1 MEKPVFV
8 PMQLSQRHASA
19 LLEQLR
25 QQFRQQ
31 MQELWWSD
39 DFARVPETERLN
51 SIITSRPHMTAQRIA
66 IGALKAAINT
76 AAR

>member
-8 PMQLSQRHASA
+8 PMQMSQQQARA

-25 QQFRQQ
+25 QQFQLQ
-31 MQELWWSD
+31 LQDLWWSD
-39 DFARVPETERLN
+39 DFSRVPENQRLN

>member
-1 MEKPVFV
+1 MDKPVFV
-8 PMQLSQRHASA
+8 PMQMSHQQASA

-25 QQFRQQ
+25 LQFRLQLQ
-31 MQELWWSD
+31 DLWWSE
-39 DFARVPETERLN
+39 DFSRVPETQRLN

-66 IGALKAAINT
+66 IGALRAAINT

>member
-8 PMQLSQRHASA
+8 PMQMSQQQASA

-31 MQELWWSD
+31 LQDLWWSD
-39 DFARVPETERLN
+39 DFSRVPETQRLN

-66 IGALKAAINT
+66 IGALREAINT
-76 AAR
+76 ATR

>member
-8 PMQLSQRHASA
+8 PMQMSQKQANA

-31 MQELWWSD
+31 LQDLWWSD
-39 DFARVPETERLN
+39 DFSRVPEQQRLN
-51 SIITSRPHMTAQRIA
+51 TIVTSRPHMTAQRIA
-66 IGALKAAINT
+66 ISALRAAINT

>member
-8 PMQLSQRHASA
+8 PMQMSHQQASA

-31 MQELWWSD
+31 LQDLWWSD
-39 DFARVPETERLN
+39 DFSRVPETQRLN

>member
-8 PMQLSQRHASA
+8 PMQMSQQQARA

-25 QQFRQQ
+25 QQFQLQ
-31 MQELWWSD
+31 LQDLWWSD
-39 DFARVPETERLN
+39 DFSRVPETQRLN

>member
-8 PMQLSQRHASA
+8 PMQMSQRHASA

-31 MQELWWSD
+31 LQDLWWCD
-39 DFARVPETERLN
+39 DFSRVPETQRLN
-51 SIITSRPHMTAQRIA
+51 TIITSRPHIAAQRIA
-66 IGALKAAINT
+66 IGALKAALGTNQ
-76 AAR
+76 

>member
-8 PMQLSQRHASA
+8 PMQMSHQQASA

-31 MQELWWSD
+31 LQDLWWSD
-39 DFARVPETERLN
+39 DFSRVPETQRLN

-66 IGALKAAINT
+66 IGALRAAINT